1 MSAALIK
8 YGLLSIIII
17 LIVGGIFVG
26 GRESGRAE
34 YTAAGVA
41 QQVAADKV
49 NQAQRDRDTQARI
62 DQQVAIGIRG
72 QKDENKRLQAL
83 YDGHDADANK
93 WYANWLR
100 ERAAKPAAH
109 PGLHPAPAPG
119 AGTGANAGPVDCSA
133 LAGRLEFYETV
144 IVPDLNEAVAEKQ
157 KADDQ
162 IASLLTQRRIDEQ
175 NR

>member
-1 MSAALIK
+1 MSAVLVK
-8 YGLLSIIII
+8 YGLLSVIVL

-34 YTAAGVA
+34 YTAGGVA
-41 QQVAADKV
+41 QQVAADKA

-62 DQQVAIGIRG
+62 DQQVAIGIQG

-83 YDGHDADANK
+83 YDGRDADARK

-100 ERAAKPAAH
+100 ERAAKSSANPVVR
-109 PGLHPAPAPG
+109 PAPAPG
-119 AGTGANAGPVDCSA
+119 AGTGTNAGPVDCSA

-144 IVPDLNEAVAEKQ
+144 ITHDLDEAVAEKQ

>member
-26 GRESGRAE
+26 GRESGRVK
-34 YTAAGVA
+34 YTVAGVA

-62 DQQVAIGIRG
+62 DQQVAIGIQG

-83 YDGHDADANK
+83 YDGRDADANK

-119 AGTGANAGPVDCSA
+119 TGTSTDAGPVDCSA